1 MVIGSLGKTIFGCSS
16 FYIKTF
22 NNLSIDKSV
31 EWIEQK
37 IIGNKPKLQF
47 NGEQLD
53 NLKFDIHL
61 NAAWNINPLAAA
73 KELSDYMKEGKK
85 LKFILGG
92 KIVGSGYYVITNIT
106 ENHKAFSPIGTVIKM
121 DLSIQ
126 LKEYN

>member
-1 MVIGSLGKTIFGCSS
+1 MIVGSLGKTIFGCSS
-16 FYIKTF
+16 FYIKTI
-22 NNLSIDKSV
+22 NNFSIDKSV
-31 EWIEQK
+31 SWEEYK
-37 IIGNKPKLQF
+37 IIGNKPKMQF

-61 NAAWNINPLAAA
+61 NAAWNVNPLASA
-73 KELSDYMKEGKK
+73 KELANYMRRGEK

-92 KIVGSGYYVITNIT
+92 KVVGNGYYVITNIT

-121 DLSIQ
+121 ELSLQ